1 MARVINRGTVTT
13 ARTKIFSAGAASGAG
28 MSAFRIIAHSGVM
41 KVWAEP
47 LVPLSGVGGSLSGV
61 TLSSA
66 NADNNVYAPVS
77 DILGPFTSIYVQ
89 GVGASTLYSLRPEMG
104 QR

>member
-1 MARVINRGTVTT
+1 MPRVVNRGTVTT
-13 ARTKIFSAGAASGAG
+13 SRTKIFQAGPVSGSA
-28 MSAFRIIAHSGVM
+28 MSAFRILAHSGTM

-47 LVPLSGVGGSLSGV
+47 LVPLSGTAGSLSGV
-61 TLSSA
+61 TLSSG

-77 DILGPFTSIYVQ
+77 DISGPFTSIYVQ
-89 GVGASTLYSLRPEMG
+89 GIGASTLYSLRPEMG